1 MSNKTSLQTNNAK
14 ISTNNTE
21 LSSILNTINNLPEA
35 GASGG
40 SEDLTSEL
48 IAYDT
53 SLTTQETTIQDIIS
67 ALEGKVAGGGS
78 GNTDIE
84 DSIVDG
90 SITEYTNDRITTI
103 RSYGLAYCTNLTS
116 INLPNV
122 TSISPYAFRANS
134 VLTSINIPK
143 VTLLNT
149 CMFQDCTILNDLD
162 FTNVTQIGSSA
173 FQSCKGLTK
182 LILRNEAMVTLK
194 NTNVFSG
201 TPIAGGTGFVYVPD
215 TLVDTYK
222 SGSNWTTYA
231 NQIKGISELE

>member
-1 MSNKTSLQTNNAK
+1 MIDTSKTIKKVTYNGVEIPLQ
-14 ISTNNTE
+14 
-21 LSSILNTINNLPEA
+21 
-35 GASGG
+35 G
-40 SEDLTSEL
+40 SEDLSNEL
-48 IAYDT
+48 NEQNT
-53 SLTTQETTIQDIIS
+53 LLSNQEVTIDDIKL